1 MNQGHRLYEV
11 LVPSDPTQYPGFHY
25 SHHTVKTGSL
35 NRHNL
40 APEMGNNGQNDS
52 ALQRPKEEGP

>member
-1 MNQGHRLYEV
+1 M
-11 LVPSDPTQYPGFHY
+11 PSDLIQYPGFHY
-25 SHHTVKTGSL
+25 SHQAVKTGSL

-52 ALQRPKEEGP
+52 ALQGPKEEGP

>member
-1 MNQGHRLYEV
+1 M
-11 LVPSDPTQYPGFHY
+11 PSNPTQFLGFHC
-25 SHHTVKTGSL
+25 SHQAVKTG
-35 NRHNL
+35 NPDCHNL